1 MDPINS
7 RILTSEEEPGT
18 RLSPPLVI
26 GLFLHLGEKIAYWF
40 SPR

>member
-7 RILTSEEEPGT
+7 RMLTSEEEAGT